1 MAGSEKFNPARMVII
16 TIYFRNKNHLLLR
29 NNAI

>member
-1 MAGSEKFNPARMVII
+1 MAESQKFNAARMIII
-16 TIYFRNKNHLLLR
+16 TIYFRNKNHPLLR